1 EQLSVYASDD
11 DYVKQQ
17 KEDIMELSSLY
28 RNMLGQQTEDTS
40 VELISVLK
48 SHFTPQRN
56 FAAKYSF
63 VIEGQAQPLFVG
75 VREDQID
82 CHYGE
87 ESNVDVIV
95 KMKSTILE
103 EITSGRMTFQRAF
116 TVGDMSAK
124 GQFATLRMLDTIF
137 NF

>member
-1 EQLSVYASDD
+1 
-11 DYVKQQ
+11 
-17 KEDIMELSSLY
+17 
-28 RNMLGQQTEDTS
+28 
-40 VELISVLK
+40 ELISVLK
-48 SHFTPQRN
+48 AHFTPQRN

-75 VREDQID
+75 IREDQID

-87 ESNVDVIV
+87 ESGVDVIV